1 MLILVHIE
9 VAIFSRDKNKVSNVK
24 ALSIFDIR
32 LTPILL

>member
-9 VAIFSRDKNKVSNVK
+9 LVIFSRDKNKVSNVK
-24 ALSIFDIR
+24 AKSIFDIR